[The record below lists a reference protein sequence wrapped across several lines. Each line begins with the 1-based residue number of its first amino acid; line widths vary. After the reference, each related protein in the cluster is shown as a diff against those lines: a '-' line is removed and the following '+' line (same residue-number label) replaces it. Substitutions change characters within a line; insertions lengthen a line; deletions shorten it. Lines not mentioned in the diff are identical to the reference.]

1 MRRTLAVLLAV
12 VSTASWAQLEKSPYD
27 TFDATKKMSE
37 TVTITWKTVPNVQEV
52 CNKESKSRGKGTFGY
67 AVDACAFW
75 DKSLSGT
82 VCTIVTKP
90 RPNYWDVGHEMRHC
104 FQGNWH

>member
-1 MRRTLAVLLAV
+1 MKRSLAVFLLVMAPTV
-12 VSTASWAQLEKSPYD
+12 FAGLETSPYD
-27 TFDATKKMSE
+27 KFDATKKMAD

-52 CNKESKSRGKGTFGY
+52 CSAESTRRGKGSFGY

-75 DKSLSGT
+75 DRTSKGV

-90 RPNYWDVGHEMRHC
+90 KPNYWDVGHEVRHC